1 MAASVRAHANLN
13 LFLARR
19 TLVCRESEEFVACWG
34 EHSELVACDLA
45 IFRLQLAYRC
55 HLADLCEQRQLSLK
69 PMSAEQACRK
79 LLDRE
84 HSIPEM
90 QELAER
96 EQTQG
101 WLKELL
107 AEDFLPESE
116 MGGSDGAQLQ
126 DVIARS
132 EVGAGLRQDVAQ
144 MTFVISELEALF
156 ARHRDTQQEY

>member
-19 TLVCRESEEFVACWG
+19 ALACRDSEEFVACWG

-55 HLADLCEQRQLSLK
+55 HLADLCEQRQLSLR
-69 PMSAEQACRK
+69 PRSAEQACRE
-79 LLDRE
+79 LLARD
-84 HSIPEM
+84 SLIPEM
-90 QELAER
+90 RELAER
-96 EQTQG
+96 EQSQH
-101 WLKELL
+101 WLKDLL
-107 AEDFLPESE
+107 AEDFLPRAEA
-116 MGGSDGAQLQ
+116 DGATGAEAL

-132 EVGAGLRQDVAQ
+132 QAHGQRQDVEQ
-144 MTFVISELEALF
+144 LTVVIGELEALF

>member
-1 MAASVRAHANLN
+1 MGASVRAHANLN
-13 LFLARR
+13 LFLAKRA
-19 TLVCRESEEFVACWG
+19 LACRDSDEFIVCWG

-45 IFRLQLAYRC
+45 VFRLQLAYRC
-55 HLADLCEQRQLSLK
+55 HLADLCEQRQLSLR
-69 PMSAEQACRK
+69 PMSAEQACRE
-79 LLDRE
+79 LLDSE

-90 QELAER
+90 RELAER
-96 EQTQG
+96 EQTQH

-116 MGGSDGAQLQ
+116 VGDARDTEPL

-132 EVGAGLRQDVAQ
+132 EMGDSLRQDAAQ